1 MAFIGQE
8 QKRKNSEKKRIK
20 NRIISKNKG
29 TEIEYRMLRD
39 KFQHQE
45 PFGKR
50 KKNKPSIQETN
61 LKI

>member
-39 KFQHQE
+39 KFQPQE

-50 KKNKPSIQETN
+50 KKTSLLFKKPI
-61 LKI
+61 